1 MGCGVGGESVEES
14 ASHSEVQPRAGKSLK
29 SVSESLNPWYT
40 SDTVFLTQV
49 PRRERSRP
57 PALRPSLGRWV
68 AGGSG
73 VLGLPPPRR
82 AGVPGPCPMAGAMAG
97 SNAES
102 KRSRRHP
109 AGRARGPRSSP
120 SRLGVRVDDTRDLYL
135 DQTNGMD
142 LEKVLTQSCDIEHS
156 TFSFREV

>member
-1 MGCGVGGESVEES
+1 
-14 ASHSEVQPRAGKSLK
+14 
-29 SVSESLNPWYT
+29 
-40 SDTVFLTQV
+40 
-49 PRRERSRP
+49 
-57 PALRPSLGRWV
+57 
-68 AGGSG
+68 
-73 VLGLPPPRR
+73 
-82 AGVPGPCPMAGAMAG
+82 MAGAMAG

-109 AGRARGPRSSP
+109 AGRAGAALFAVSSAG
-120 SRLGVRVDDTRDLYL
+120 LGVRVDDTRDLYL